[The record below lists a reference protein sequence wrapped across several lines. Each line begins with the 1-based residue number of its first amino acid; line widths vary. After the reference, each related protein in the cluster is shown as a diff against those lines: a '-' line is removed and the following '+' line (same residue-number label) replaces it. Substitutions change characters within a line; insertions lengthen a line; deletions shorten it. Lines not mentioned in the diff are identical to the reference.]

1 VAASQP
7 AHIIDL
13 PFLGQDHGVLTH
25 LIHDL
30 VVNKAFEAAGV
41 TMTSTGFRELLPG
54 MEGDIDPM
62 TDLPT
67 DTPGSFTSTIGE
79 VVWREVYDSEVAGEI
94 NDPASLGPIMRR
106 LFGVQ

>member
-1 VAASQP
+1 
-7 AHIIDL
+7 
-13 PFLGQDHGVLTH
+13 
-25 LIHDL
+25 
-30 VVNKAFEAAGV
+30 
-41 TMTSTGFRELLPG
+41 MTSTGFRELLPS